1 MRLAGIAILLAAIY
15 IIPSCN
21 TVNSVGEKQ
30 GPQKPTPG
38 ESRATSTPPLVEES
52 IRSVDFRNFT
62 YPVCLNVKPEILPK
76 TKSITLRN
84 GELEIAKGTQGN
96 SEPLNISLSNVSF
109 GDLTKDGNEEAI
121 VTLITLLYPHGSTA
135 CTYVYT
141 WKENKV
147 QLLWSYA
154 FGTDAFGGL
163 RRLSV
168 EDGNLIVE
176 EYVSSS
182 SAALCCPE
190 KFSRSIYRWNA
201 KSFEKIKSE
210 VFVNESKRNDI
221 LGYPDNHTPQ
231 R

>member
-1 MRLAGIAILLAAIY
+1 MRLAGIAILLTASY
-15 IIPSCN
+15 ITASCN
-21 TVNSVGEKQ
+21 ASSSVGENHS
-30 GPQKPTPG
+30 PQKPTPG
-38 ESRATSTPPLVEES
+38 DARAVSTSPQVKES

-76 TKSITLRN
+76 TKTITLSN

-96 SEPLNISLSNVSF
+96 DEPVNISLSNVSF
-109 GDLTKDGNEEAI
+109 NDLTKDGNEEAI

-141 WKENKV
+141 WKENKT

-176 EYVSSS
+176 QYVSSS
-182 SAALCCPE
+182 SAAL
-190 KFSRSIYRWNA
+190 Y
-201 KSFEKIKSE
+201 
-210 VFVNESKRNDI
+210 
-221 LGYPDNHTPQ
+221 
-231 R
+231 